1 FMASVRNRYKLYFSG
16 DVFSER
22 VPLERG
28 IDTQE
33 EQPLLFPVG
42 INLVKL
48 LALAQAD
55 SLFGEWEED
64 IVRFKVRQDVQESE
78 AAEQAIKMWATVL
91 NDNNAP
97 SLFNELAIDRE
108 IYGGC
113 AVKVAPSLT
122 LPGHL
127 KLSRIDLNSFMPIWD
142 PDDPDVLLEVY
153 AAVKMTKE
161 QCIAKY
167 GFDPGKDEV
176 WRVEHWTPRMYENK
190 IDGKRIDAFSGVNPW
205 GVIPFV
211 YIPRIRTSS
220 FYGDA
225 ITPDIIPAQDE
236 LNMRIADLG
245 DAINYNSH
253 PIRWAYN
260 LPRAFDSENFPI
272 GPEAMWDMGRVLGN
286 SPPPEVKLLEA
297 DNPVPEPAFDYVKF
311 IYDWSRTSAFAP
323 PIAFGEDSGGGQR
336 SGRTLEIRM
345 WPLLRATRRSRGY
358 MAGGLQR
365 IMRIGAVILQQK
377 KFENVSQ
384 WTINRTMDGTV
395 VPDFWPLMPKDQ
407 AALVD
412 EVVKL
417 LSTSPPSISMETA
430 QTLLG
435 RGPAEVQRIMD
446 MIAKPELKEFLLQN
460 QDEGTPSS
468 SEDA

>member
-1 FMASVRNRYKLYFSG
+1 MASVRNRYKLYFSG

-28 IDTQE
+28 IDTAE

-64 IVRFKVRQDVQESE
+64 IVRFRIRQDVVQEPD
-78 AAEQAIKMWATVL
+78 AAERAVKMWSRVL

-97 SLFNELAIDRE
+97 SLF
-108 IYGGC
+108 
-113 AVKVAPSLT
+113 
-122 LPGHL
+122 
-127 KLSRIDLNSFMPIWD
+127 NSFMPIWD
-142 PDDPDVLLEVY
+142 PDDPDILLEVY

-176 WRVEHWTPRMYENK
+176 WRVEHWTPTMYENK
-190 IDGKRIDAFSGVNPW
+190 IDGRRIDAFSGVNPW

-260 LPRAFDSENFPI
+260 LPRAFDAENFPM

-323 PIAFGEDSGGGQR
+323 PIAFGEDQGGGQR

-377 KFENVSQ
+377 KFDDVSQ
-384 WTINRTMDGTV
+384 WTLNRTMDGTV
-395 VPDFWPLMPKDQ
+395 IPDFWPLMPKDQ
-407 AALVD
+407 TALVD

-417 LSTSPPSISMETA
+417 MSTSPPSISLETA

-435 RGPAEVQRIMD
+435 RGPAEVERILEML
-446 MIAKPELKEFLLQN
+446 ENENLKEFFLAQEE
-460 QDEGTPSS
+460 QGTPSS